1 MDTSLPEAIEEL
13 PSLTP
18 VLAKLDAVIADPK
31 SSADDMAKVLKL
43 DPALAGRVLR
53 LANSAYV
60 GLPQSVG
67 SIKSAVVLLGQK
79 RIRSLA
85 ITSGILSGFKTT
97 NELPFALA
105 HFWRHSIGAALVAE
119 SVTKYLRRYATI
131 DGDEAFAAG
140 LLHDVGKLAMACFHP
155 HLLTSARKRSQID
168 QVPFYMS
175 EDDDESHVSVGGMV
189 ARHWNFPAALSDV
202 LIYHHTPGKNSGDS
216 PLVSIIHVADIMVH
230 MVGFATFID
239 EIPPKLDEFSLD
251 AIKMQPEHLRVIAS
265 ETLRNE
271 KAIESFINFFIY

>member
-18 VLAKLDAVIADPK
+18 VLAKLDAVIADPT

-67 SIKSAVVLLGQK
+67 SITSAVVLLGQK

-119 SVTKYLRRYATI
+119 SITKYLKRYAAI

-155 HLLTSARKRSQID
+155 HLLTSAKKAVSKRPRP
-168 QVPFYMS
+168 VL
-175 EDDDESHVSVGGMV
+175 HVG
-189 ARHWNFPAALSDV
+189 R
-202 LIYHHTPGKNSGDS
+202 
-216 PLVSIIHVADIMVH
+216 
-230 MVGFATFID
+230 
-239 EIPPKLDEFSLD
+239 
-251 AIKMQPEHLRVIAS
+251 R
-265 ETLRNE
+265 R
-271 KAIESFINFFIY
+271 

>member
-1 MDTSLPEAIEEL
+1 MDISLPEAIEEL

-18 VLAKLDAVIADPK
+18 VLAKLDAVIDDPK

-53 LANSAYV
+53 LANSAYI

-119 SVTKYLRRYATI
+119 SITKYLKRYAAI

-140 LLHDVGKLAMACFHP
+140 LLHDVGKLATACFHP
-155 HLLTSARKRSQID
+155 HVLRSARKRSQID
-168 QVPFYMS
+168 RVPFYMS
-175 EDDDESHVSVGGMV
+175 EDDDESHVSVGGLV
-189 ARHWNFPAALSDV
+189 ARHWNFPAVLSDV
-202 LIYHHTPGKNSGDS
+202 LVYHHTPGKSPGDS
-216 PLVSIIHVADIMVH
+216 PLISIIHVADIMVH
-230 MVGFATFID
+230 MVGFTTFID
-239 EIPPKLDEFSLD
+239 EVPPKLDGFSLD
-251 AIKMQPEHLRVIAS
+251 VIKMEPEHLRVIAS

-271 KAIESFINFFIY
+271 KAVESFINFFI